1 MASEKIEEI
10 EGIGPAYAERLR
22 ASGCA
27 HANTLLERGCSKKGR
42 EELCEESRISE
53 KQILRWVNFA
63 DLLRIDGIGPE
74 YAELLEASG
83 VDSVPELAQRD
94 AAYLTE
100 RCAET
105 NAVRTLTRKIPTG
118 AQVENWIKQ
127 AIELGHKIEY

>member
-27 HANTLLERGCSKKGR
+27 HADTLLERGWSKKGR
-42 EELCEESRISE
+42 QELCEESRISE
-53 KQILRWVNFA
+53 KQILRWVNVA

-83 VDSVPELAQRD
+83 VDSVPELALRNT
-94 AAYLTE
+94 ATLTE
-100 RCAET
+100 RCADT
-105 NAVRTLTRKIPTG
+105 NAARTLTRKIPTA

-127 AIELGHKIEY
+127 AVELGHKIEY